1 MAGRGFWMNSEKS
14 CADYFRSRPE
24 YRRCF
29 EALWKKWRSYGRT
42 AGKIVLDDA
51 SEEECRAIGGI
62 TGKRYL
68 DDRIVFSFSEFEQ
81 GLQKTRFAPVDIKKL
96 LEIYFGKT
104 LVSRGEQEKEEQIR
118 QSSFFQ
124 SLYESFFKKG
134 TEGAAASVWLQ
145 KLVEEK
151 NYGHSILCREYK
163 KDPEQARVLA
173 EYVGTALGQIHAW
186 QGMNEETPLAVF
198 AAEISGNPHCFDRG
212 STAGMLLVAAI
223 CCLEQEETPQNA
235 YQWRLLLQQAGII
248 PDNVSSM
255 LHAYGLRLKTETGF
269 HPAYDIF
276 CDRKEPYVI
285 TMETLYRVRA
295 AQPIGKQVY
304 VVENEMVF
312 TYLLHHVKRDSY
324 TLLCTSGQLRAAA
337 QKPIGLLIEHGAVI
351 YYSGDLDP
359 DGIGIADRLWQ
370 RYGNNICLWRM
381 SPEDYR
387 KAGSDEKIGEA
398 GIAKLRQICHPE
410 LRRVAGYME
419 KLRVAGY
426 QENILPE
433 LVEDIEIND

>member
-29 EALWKKWRSYGRT
+29 ETLWKKWRSYGRT

-104 LVSRGEQEKEEQIR
+104 LVSRGEQEKKSRSDKAAFFSRCTNHFSKREQQVPLRRSGCRSWSKKKTMDIPFYAGNTKKIR
-118 QSSFFQ
+118 SRHVFWQSMS
-124 SLYESFFKKG
+124 
-134 TEGAAASVWLQ
+134 
-145 KLVEEK
+145 
-151 NYGHSILCREYK
+151 
-163 KDPEQARVLA
+163 EQHWDRSMAR
-173 EYVGTALGQIHAW
+173 QR
-186 QGMNEETPLAVF
+186 MNEETPLAVF

-255 LHAYGLRLKTETGF
+255 LRAYGLRLKTETGF

-285 TMETLYRVRA
+285 TMENLYRVRA

-304 VVENEMVF
+304 V
-312 TYLLHHVKRDSY
+312 
-324 TLLCTSGQLRAAA
+324 SG
-337 QKPIGLLIEHGAVI
+337 K
-351 YYSGDLDP
+351 
-359 DGIGIADRLWQ
+359 
-370 RYGNNICLWRM
+370 
-381 SPEDYR
+381 
-387 KAGSDEKIGEA
+387 
-398 GIAKLRQICHPE
+398 
-410 LRRVAGYME
+410 
-419 KLRVAGY
+419 
-426 QENILPE
+426 
-433 LVEDIEIND
+433 

>member
-124 SLYESFFKKG
+124 SLYESFFEKG

-173 EYVGTALGQIHAW
+173 EYVGTALGQIHAR
-186 QGMNEETPLAVF
+186 QRMN
-198 AAEISGNPHCFDRG
+198 
-212 STAGMLLVAAI
+212 
-223 CCLEQEETPQNA
+223 EETPQNA

-255 LHAYGLRLKTETGF
+255 LHAYGLRLKMETGF

-285 TMETLYRVRA
+285 TMETLYRVRE

-337 QKPIGLLIEHGAVI
+337 QKLIGLLIEHGAVI

-426 QENILPE
+426 QEKILPE
-433 LVEDIEIND
+433 LVEDMEIND

>member
-1 MAGRGFWMNSEKS
+1 MRGSWMNKNRE
-14 CADYFRSRPE
+14 CAAYLKKQKAYE
-24 YRRCF
+24 RCM
-29 EALWKKWRSYGRT
+29 EELLKKWRSYGKA
-42 AGKIVLDDA
+42 AGRITLKHA
-51 SEEECRAIGGI
+51 SEEERRAIGGI
-62 TGKRYL
+62 VGRTFCEDTIR
-68 DDRIVFSFSEFEQ
+68 FSFAEFGE
-81 GLQKTRFAPVDIKKL
+81 GLQKTRFAPVEMEKL
-96 LEIYFGKT
+96 LEAYTGKT
-104 LVSRGEQEKEEQIR
+104 LQTNREMQEERQLKKEDFLRRNQA
-118 QSSFFQ
+118 
-124 SLYESFFKKG
+124 YFKE
-134 TEGAAASVWLQ
+134 TEGGDSAAAQWMEWLIS
-145 KLVEEK
+145 EK
-151 NYGHSILCREYK
+151 KYGYSLLMREYG
-163 KDPEQARVLA
+163 KDPLRAGCLLQNT
-173 EYVGTALGQIHAW
+173 GKALIKL
-186 QGMNEETPLAVF
+186 EEMDASGEELPLAVF
-198 AAEISGNPHCFDRG
+198 AAEISDNPHYFDRG
-212 STAGMLLVAAI
+212 TAAGLLLVHAI
-223 CCLEQEETPQNA
+223 CSRQDQQLPENAHAWRELLEDV
-235 YQWRLLLQQAGII
+235 GII

-255 LHAYGLRLKTETGF
+255 LRAYGLRLKTETGF

-285 TMETLYRVRA
+285 TMENLYRVRA

-337 QKPIGLLIEHGAVI
+337 QKLIGLLIEHGAVI

-433 LVEDIEIND
+433 LVEDMEIND